1 MRAVARFVQ
10 ATFKRKLEVQKGD
23 NIMSRWI
30 KNAAAIA
37 VVAAVI
43 AAAEAMLQAARRH
56 IEKS

>member
-1 MRAVARFVQ
+1 
-10 ATFKRKLEVQKGD
+10 
-23 NIMSRWI
+23 MSRWI
-30 KNAAAIA
+30 KKAAAIA